1 MIKKN
6 RQVPLIL
13 VLLLSLPACSSL
25 SFNNPFGSGQKA
37 QAGVPQNATEYICE
51 GDKRFYVRIL
61 NQGAD
66 AWLIYPQHEVNLA
79 KVNATGS
86 RYASGAITLELD
98 NDNASLNDGE
108 KIAYTSC
115 KPQLTTVKK

>member
-1 MIKKN
+1 MIEKI

-13 VLLLSLPACSSL
+13 VLLLSLPSCSSL
-25 SFNNPFGSGQKA
+25 SFSNPFGSESKA

-51 GDKRFYVRIL
+51 GDKRFYVRML

-79 KVNATGS
+79 KVTAVGN
-86 RYASGAITLELD
+86 RYTSGTITLELD
-98 NDNASLNDGE
+98 NDNTSLVDGE

-115 KPQLTTVKK
+115 KPQLKNK